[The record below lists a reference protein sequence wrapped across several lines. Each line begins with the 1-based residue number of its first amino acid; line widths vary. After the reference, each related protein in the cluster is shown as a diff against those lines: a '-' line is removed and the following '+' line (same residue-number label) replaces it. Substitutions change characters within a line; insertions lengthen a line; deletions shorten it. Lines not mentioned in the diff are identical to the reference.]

1 MAGVV
6 GNDSCLP
13 RWTLICHC
21 STAAVQHAAE
31 SRWQPGR
38 SGGWGRGGGCWKGEE
53 AEEVVVWGGQERVAY
68 AGGVDGELM
77 VAGCVYACLGG
88 GTVDSLLSQHPNIM
102 LVKKKITRETLDAIQ
117 NNLWLRL
124 NR

>member
-1 MAGVV
+1 MLQRAGGSLAGVEDGEGGAV
-6 GNDSCLP
+6 AGREKRRR
-13 RWTLICHC
+13 RWWCG
-21 STAAVQHAAE
+21 VD
-31 SRWQPGR
+31 R
-38 SGGWGRGGGCWKGEE
+38 S
-53 AEEVVVWGGQERVAY
+53 VWHMWMG